1 MTINE
6 HNYEAY
12 FLDYHEGNLSEED
25 IGALM
30 AFLDENPSLRE
41 EFLEYEGLSIKP
53 DMNISFDAKNALKKS
68 TADKN
73 HPTGDERLI
82 AYLEGD
88 LDKEE
93 AIRVE
98 AALNEDEQA
107 SEKLMLL
114 KSTVLIP
121 KLSIVYPGKEKLKK
135 KAISGYGTFKVYAYA
150 AAAVLLLFIGLSSV
164 ITFYTSDVDKRN
176 KPIIDKAAPHT
187 IIHIASEKPRFKPA
201 MRASVSP
208 IFTPAEHERYAYE
221 KLLAKTAVKIEP
233 TYVNYNYIAL
243 YRQLPDPSF
252 GFIYSGE
259 SLAEADAEY
268 DKTIAGKIISGFFN
282 KVSAPFK
289 SVDEE
294 DEKTKGNFS
303 IWDIAEFG
311 VKGVNAL
318 GDHEYTLVKRYNENG
333 NVKGFMILEE

>member
-12 FLDYHEGNLSEED
+12 FLDYHEGNLPEEG
-25 IGALM
+25 IRALM
-30 AFLDENPSLRE
+30 AFLDENPGLRE
-41 EFLEYEGLSIKP
+41 EFSEYEGLSIKP
-53 DMNISFDAKNALKKS
+53 DMKISFAAKNALKRS

-73 HPTGDERLI
+73 YATGDERLI
-82 AYLEGD
+82 AYFEGD

-98 AALNEDEQA
+98 AALDEDERTL
-107 SEKLMLL
+107 KRFMLL

-135 KAISGYGTFKVYAYA
+135 NAHSGYFPFKVYAYA

-164 ITFYTSDVDKRN
+164 IMFYTTNAENRD
-176 KPIIDKAAPHT
+176 KPIIARAVPHT
-187 IIHIASEKPRFKPA
+187 IINIAYEKAGIKPA
-201 MRASVSP
+201 MRASGSP
-208 IFTPAEHERYAYE
+208 ILIPAEHERYTSE
-221 KLLAKTAVKIEP
+221 RLLPKNAVKIEP

-243 YRQLPDPSF
+243 YRQLPDPSY
-252 GFIYSGE
+252 GFSYSGE
-259 SLAEADAEY
+259 SLAKTDAEY
-268 DKTIAGKIISGFFN
+268 DKTLAGKIISGFFN

-333 NVKGFMILEE
+333 NVKGFIILEE

>member
-12 FLDYHEGNLSEED
+12 FLDYYEGNLPEED
-25 IGALM
+25 IGVLM
-30 AFLDENPSLRE
+30 AFLDENPGLRE
-41 EFLEYEGLSIKP
+41 EFLEYEGLRIKP
-53 DMNISFDAKNALKKS
+53 DMNISFAAKNALKKS
-68 TADKN
+68 TAGKN
-73 HPTGDERLI
+73 HPTGDELLI

-98 AALNEDEQA
+98 AALHDDEHA
-107 SEKLMLL
+107 SERLVLL
-114 KSTVLIP
+114 KSIILKP
-121 KLSIVYPGKEKLKK
+121 SLSIVYPKKEKLKK
-135 KAISGYGTFKVYAYA
+135 KTPGGYGTFKVYAYA

-164 ITFYTSDVDKRN
+164 IMFYTTNIETSD
-176 KPIIDKAAPHT
+176 KPVIARAVPHT
-187 IIHIASEKPRFKPA
+187 ITNIAYEKASINPT
-201 MRASVSP
+201 MRADVSP
-208 IFTPAEHERYAYE
+208 IFTPAENERYVSE
-221 KLLAKTAVKIEP
+221 KLLPKSAIKIET
-233 TYVNYNYIAL
+233 TYINHNYIAL
-243 YRQLPDPSF
+243 YRQLPPPSYGLF
-252 GFIYSGE
+252 SSGE

-268 DKTIAGKIISGFFN
+268 DKTLAGKIISGFFN

-289 SVDEE
+289 SVDRE